1 LEKENTMQR
10 VVQAW
15 SIALLSV
22 VWISGLGWAATGEP
36 TALIKQTTTQVL
48 GILEDPRLQGP
59 EKREER
65 HERLLQIADAAF
77 DWEGMARSALAI
89 HWRQLTAQQ
98 QQEFV
103 QLFRELVERAYMGR
117 LEDAVKQEKEILY
130 TGEQEQSSQT
140 VVVTKVITK
149 RDQEVS
155 MDYYLHKQDGRWL
168 IDDVIIEGVG
178 LVDNYRSQISEI
190 LSSSSYDALIQRM
203 KAKVAEE
210 TSRRHRPTPL
220 GS

>member
-1 LEKENTMQR
+1 MRWL
-10 VVQAW
+10 VQTW
-15 SIALLSV
+15 SIALLNV

-65 HERLLQIADAAF
+65 QEHIRQIADAAF

-103 QLFRELVERAYMGR
+103 
-117 LEDAVKQEKEILY
+117 
-130 TGEQEQSSQT
+130 
-140 VVVTKVITK
+140 
-149 RDQEVS
+149 
-155 MDYYLHKQDGRWL
+155 
-168 IDDVIIEGVG
+168 
-178 LVDNYRSQISEI
+178 
-190 LSSSSYDALIQRM
+190 
-203 KAKVAEE
+203 
-210 TSRRHRPTPL
+210 
-220 GS
+220 